1 MNFKYYFR
9 KSSFKKDIKSANILL
24 EQIEKY
30 KPTNFLEVGVFQG
43 VTSRNIC
50 EKLNLINDGNFL
62 FHGIDIFED
71 TNSSIDNKEMTI
83 KHNKLSNPLKHL
95 IFNIILKKD
104 LFSIESVYE
113 FLNKFKDNIHLY
125 KGFSDSQLPKVDL
138 SKIDMIF
145 LDGGHSYE
153 TVSSDLSLILKEI
166 KKSNPKPPKQHK
178 TASNTPYDHPDQQPN
193 FLSFWAYT
201 GIYGL
206 IWEYMANVAA
216 NQLGFSKNFVAGLVF
231 LDPLFL

>member
-30 KPTNFLEVGVFQG
+30 KPKNFLEVGVFQG

-125 KGFSDSQLPKVDL
+125 KGFSDTQLSKVDL

-166 KKSNPKPPKQHK
+166 KKGKVIICDD
-178 TASNTPYDHPDQQPN
+178 YDQT
-193 FLSFWAYT
+193 S
-201 GIYGL
+201 YGVKKAVDEL
-206 IWEYMANVAA
+206 QNRVSEIKELN
-216 NQLGFSKNFVAGLVF
+216 KRLVRITV
-231 LDPLFL
+231 